1 MIHELRIR
9 GLGVIDEAV
18 IPFAPGLTV
27 LTGETGAG
35 KTMVLTGLGLIRG
48 DKADAGLV
56 RTGSDHADVDAE
68 WRLPATAGHG
78 WARAVLDRLEEA
90 GGSCEAEGPDL
101 VLLLGRSVAAGG
113 RSRAFAGGRSVPAST
128 LAELGES
135 LMAVHG
141 QADQLLIRDPRR
153 QRELLD
159 LFAGRDMLALKTQYA
174 ADFAR
179 WRTAARELR
188 DLIEHRQEREREAA
202 LLRHGIDEIAA
213 VEPVPGEDEALKA
226 QASVLAHATD
236 LLAEVGSAH
245 ADLMGG
251 DDAAEGSVTDLLTRA
266 RRSIERARALD
277 ESLASTVEH
286 LDRIIESVSV
296 AAGELAAY
304 ARDVD
309 ADPARQAEVE
319 ERRQAISALKRRY
332 GPELDDVLA
341 WWAAA
346 QESVSAVDGA
356 DARGAELAAEV
367 DALRARVV
375 SGAEALTAQRR
386 AAGDRLGAA
395 VTAELHD
402 LAMPDAAVTVAID
415 TTDDPES
422 FTAEGADTVSMLLT
436 PHSGSE
442 ARPLGKGA
450 SGGELSRIMLA
461 IEVVL
466 AGVDSVP
473 SFVFDEVDAGIG
485 GRVAVEVGRRLAR
498 LARTSQV
505 IVVTHLPQVAAFAD
519 QHVVVAKD
527 GSGQVTASS
536 VAVVDGP
543 ERVRE
548 LVRML
553 SGLEDSQSGAEHA
566 AELLALAEEDRGNA
580 DVPKGASRRRVR
592 R

>member
-9 GLGVIDEAV
+9 ALGVIDEAV

-56 RTGSDHADVDAE
+56 RMGAEHADVDAE
-68 WRLPATAGHG
+68 WRIPSDAVDG
-78 WARAVLDRLEEA
+78 WARGVLDRLDEA
-90 GGSCEAEGPDL
+90 GGSCEADGTGL
-101 VLLLGRSVAAGG
+101 VLLLGRSVASGG

-153 QRELLD
+153 QRDLLD
-159 LFAGRDMLALKTQYA
+159 LFAGRDLIALRAQYS
-174 ADFAR
+174 ADFAA
-179 WRTAARELR
+179 WRATDRELR
-188 DLIEHRQEREREAA
+188 ELIAHRQEREREAA

-213 VEPVPGEDEALKA
+213 VDPVPGEDEALKA

-236 LLAEVGSAH
+236 LLADVGSAH

-251 DDAAEGSVTDLLTRA
+251 DDASGASVTDLLSRA
-266 RRSIERARALD
+266 RRSLERARGLD
-277 ESLASTVEH
+277 ESLSATAEH
-286 LDRIIESVSV
+286 LDRIAESVSV
-296 AAGELAAY
+296 AAGELASY
-304 ARDVD
+304 AREVD

-332 GPELDDVLA
+332 GPELDDVLV

-356 DARGAELAAEV
+356 DARVAELAAEV
-367 DALRARVV
+367 EALQARVV
-375 SGAEALTAQRR
+375 SGAAELTARR
-386 AAGDRLGAA
+386 QAAGERLGGA

-402 LAMPDAAVTVAID
+402 LAMPDASVSVRLD
-415 TTDDPES
+415 TTVEPES
-422 FTAEGADTVSMLLT
+422 FTADGADSVTMLLT

-450 SGGELSRIMLA
+450 SGG
-461 IEVVL
+461 
-466 AGVDSVP
+466 
-473 SFVFDEVDAGIG
+473 
-485 GRVAVEVGRRLAR
+485 
-498 LARTSQV
+498 
-505 IVVTHLPQVAAFAD
+505 
-519 QHVVVAKD
+519 
-527 GSGQVTASS
+527 
-536 VAVVDGP
+536 
-543 ERVRE
+543 
-548 LVRML
+548 
-553 SGLEDSQSGAEHA
+553 
-566 AELLALAEEDRGNA
+566 
-580 DVPKGASRRRVR
+580 
-592 R
+592 